1 MEVDTDDLQKQIKN
15 RFENEYKKVRVN
27 FLKPKLENLHD

>member
-27 FLKPKLENLHD
+27 FLKPELENLHD